1 MSISSLLIVLLIV
14 LDQLTKLIVSN
25 YYGVRIPIIGNMV
38 YFMPTLNKNYSWIN
52 SLFQLGLG
60 RMFHVVS
67 VVVILIFVYT
77 ALKYLENKVGNYSWV
92 KTMKISFMSGGLC
105 SLIDKVFWDGSL
117 DYILLRGFFVF
128 DLKDCY
134 INIFTITAITIMF
147 KYRKVIN
154 NLKTREVLKDLAEFI
169 KNYSRYLWKLFMKRG
184 EVWWKRIK
192 KEG

>member
-1 MSISSLLIVLLIV
+1 
-14 LDQLTKLIVSN
+14 
-25 YYGVRIPIIGNMV
+25 
-38 YFMPTLNKNYSWIN
+38 
-52 SLFQLGLG
+52 
-60 RMFHVVS
+60 
-67 VVVILIFVYT
+67 
-77 ALKYLENKVGNYSWV
+77 
-92 KTMKISFMSGGLC
+92 MKISFMSGGLC

-134 INIFTITAITIMF
+134 INIFTITAITIIF